1 LKREEPGLV
10 VERQV
15 ICNRVGPQISCSIR
29 CWRANLLGRFSP
41 AKFAIGRNKTH
52 VPNLKYRMH
61 SNGAPGTDPQC
72 VSGILQA
79 ATFALDRLQ
88 ALRMANAMSPEQVK
102 CISDQIVQRYNCDL
116 VQNGRA
122 FVIRTHNSDQRF
134 DLVTDFFHH
143 HH

>member
-1 LKREEPGLV
+1 MTYSTPCCGPTDFLLHPMLV
-10 VERQV
+10 CESPR
-15 ICNRVGPQISCSIR
+15 P
-29 CWRANLLGRFSP
+29 LSP

-72 VSGILQA
+72 VSRIRQA

-88 ALRMANAMSPEQVK
+88 ALRLANAMSPEQVK

-116 VQNGRA
+116 VQNERA